1 MRSDN
6 GSTALDRMYKIRQ
19 DLHVNP
25 ERSCESCPTTDSASQ
40 LLPKLLYVGDVP
52 VESSY
57 HGSAALH
64 RLLSDYP
71 PDRLVIVETA
81 ADSSRTERR
90 LPNINYISRP
100 IGKARWL
107 NTRFHPYAVAWFT
120 RAAKGMGQQ
129 IAQSLKGFEC
139 ESVLTV
145 AHGFGWLAA
154 AQIANERRVPLHLI
168 IHDDWP
174 RVADVAPQFR
184 NWLDERFASV
194 YRQAQSRLCVSPAM
208 SRSFEQ
214 RYGVSAEVLY
224 PSRTAVCP
232 DYDEPPAH
240 LARNDKPFTIAFA
253 GTINSDGY
261 IKALIALQKALK
273 PVNGRLLIFGPLTPD
288 VAEQIGLNDPSTT
301 ICGLLSATDLLKR
314 LRDEADALFVPMSFD
329 VSDRCNMEIAFPSK
343 LADYTATGV
352 PLLIYGPN
360 YCSAVAW
367 TNENPGVAEV
377 VESENDLAKA
387 VANLVNNP
395 DQRLGLGKRALN
407 IGREYFSHERVQ
419 QIFYRSLSV

>member
-1 MRSDN
+1 MRSRN

-25 ERSCESCPTTDSASQ
+25 EQSCQSCPG
-40 LLPKLLYVGDVP
+40 LIYVGDVP
-52 VESSY
+52 VEASY
-57 HGSAALH
+57 HGSALLH

-71 PDRLVIVETA
+71 PGRLTIIETA
-81 ADSSRTERR
+81 TESLTERR

-107 NTRFHPYAVAWFT
+107 NTRFHPYAAVWFT
-120 RAAKGMGQQ
+120 HAAQRVGQQ
-129 IAQSLKGFEC
+129 ISQSLNGFEC
-139 ESVLTV
+139 EGVLTV

-154 AQIANERRVPLHLI
+154 AQIALERRVPLHLI
-168 IHDDWP
+168 VHDDWP

-208 SRSFEQ
+208 SRFYEQ
-214 RYGVSAEVLY
+214 RYGAPAEVMY
-224 PSRTAVCP
+224 PSRAAVCA
-232 DYDEPPAH
+232 DYEEPPAH

-261 IKALIALQKALK
+261 IKALIALQNALK
-273 PVNGRLLIFGPLTPD
+273 PVNGRLLIFGPLTPG
-288 VAEQIGLNDPSTT
+288 VAEQIGATT
-301 ICGLLSATDLLKR
+301 CGLLSAADLLKR

-329 VSDRCNMEIAFPSK
+329 ASDRANMEMAFPSK

-352 PLLIYGPN
+352 PLLIYGPG
-360 YCSAVAW
+360 YCSAFAW
-367 TNENPGVAEV
+367 ARENPGVAEV
-377 VESENDLAKA
+377 VESEPDLSAA
-387 VANLVNNP
+387 INRLVTNP
-395 DQRLGLGKRALN
+395 DHRIALGKRALST
-407 IGREYFSHERVQ
+407 GREYFSHARVQ
-419 QIFYRSLSV
+419 QRFHRFLSV